1 MLRQKLKHMIAMSTV
16 ISVVT
21 ASTMKLKMDYNDH
34 SIVQQMYKKIESD
47 PNYPTI
53 LSTIDRNQMV
63 NLEQSKNI
71 SKKLYSSKLVQLLDH
86 LLLMN
91 ICVSDEHILAY
102 QTICSRPVKIQFRD
116 ITLFKHLVFYN
127 YLTAASCMS

>member
-1 MLRQKLKHMIAMSTV
+1 MLRQKLKHIVAMSTV
-16 ISVVT
+16 ITVVT

-34 SIVQQMYKKIESD
+34 NIVQQMYKQIESD
-47 PNYPTI
+47 LNYPTI
-53 LSTIDRNQMV
+53 PSTTDRNQMV
-63 NLEQSKNI
+63 NLGQSKNI
-71 SKKLYSSKLVQLLDH
+71 SKKWNSSKLVQLLDH

-91 ICVSDEHILAY
+91 TCVSDEHSLAY
-102 QTICSRPVKIQFRD
+102 QTIFSKPVKNQFRN